1 MSLLVC
7 CLCHYYCRDGTDIV
21 VVVEIEV
28 EKGSCTILARLV
40 VGKIERERGLKREGN
55 DFDYIVAVVDTDA
68 AEGRVDMG

>member
-7 CLCHYYCRDGTDIV
+7 CLCHYYCRDGADIV

-28 EKGSCTILARLV
+28 GKGSCTILARLV
-40 VGKIERERGLKREGN
+40 VGKIERERGMKRESN

-68 AEGRVDMG
+68 VEGRGDMG

>member
-7 CLCHYYCRDGTDIV
+7 CLCHYYCRDGADIV
-21 VVVEIEV
+21 VVVEVEV
-28 EKGSCTILARLV
+28 EKGSCTIVARLV

-55 DFDYIVAVVDTDA
+55 DFDIVAVVDTDA